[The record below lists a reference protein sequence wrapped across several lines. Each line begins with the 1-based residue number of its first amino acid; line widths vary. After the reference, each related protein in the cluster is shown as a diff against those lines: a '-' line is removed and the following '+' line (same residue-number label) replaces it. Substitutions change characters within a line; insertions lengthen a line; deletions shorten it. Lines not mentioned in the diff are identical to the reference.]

1 MIRLSD
7 KKPSHIIAFT
17 VRKADLISIPHLWP
31 DLVKRP
37 PFTKS
42 DNRESDSAQ

>member
-17 VRKADLISIPHLWP
+17 VRKADLISNENTIGL
-31 DLVKRP
+31 
-37 PFTKS
+37 
-42 DNRESDSAQ
+42 